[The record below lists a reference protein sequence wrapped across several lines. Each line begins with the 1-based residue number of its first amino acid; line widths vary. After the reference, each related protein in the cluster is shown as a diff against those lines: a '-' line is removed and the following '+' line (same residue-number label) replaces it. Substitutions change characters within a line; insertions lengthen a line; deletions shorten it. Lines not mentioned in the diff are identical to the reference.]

1 VGYVFKA
8 DRHWLFMID
17 FILERNRLN
26 VVFAA
31 DDLHGLEVVL
41 HTAESTVE
49 KNHTNHTNVTCVTR
63 PFVGLN
69 I

>member
-1 VGYVFKA
+1 VGDVVKVA
-8 DRHWLFMID
+8 MLSLFMRE

-31 DDLHGLEVVL
+31 DDLYGLEVL
-41 HTAESTVE
+41 IHTPEFTVE
-49 KNHTNHTNVTCVTR
+49 ANHTNVKCVVR
-63 PFVGLN
+63 RLVRLD

>member
-1 VGYVFKA
+1 VGDVFKA
-8 DRHWLFMID
+8 ARHWLFMRE

-31 DDLHGLEVVL
+31 DDLDGLDFLL
-41 HTAESTVE
+41 HTAEFTVE
-49 KNHTNHTNVTCVTR
+49 TNRTNVTCVTR
-63 PFVGLN
+63 HLVNLD

>member
-1 VGYVFKA
+1 VGDVVKVA
-8 DRHWLFMID
+8 RHWMLMRE

-31 DDLHGLEVVL
+31 DDLYGLEVL
-41 HTAESTVE
+41 IHTPEFTE
-49 KNHTNHTNVTCVTR
+49 ETNHTNITCMTR
-63 PFVGLN
+63 RLVRLE

>member
-1 VGYVFKA
+1 VGDVFKA
-8 DRHWLFMID
+8 ARHWLFMRE

-31 DDLHGLEVVL
+31 DDLHGLQVL
-41 HTAESTVE
+41 LDTAEFTVE
-49 KNHTNHTNVTCVTR
+49 TNHTNVTYVTR
-63 PFVGLN
+63 PLVNLE

>member
-1 VGYVFKA
+1 VGDVFKA
-8 DRHWLFMID
+8 ARHWMFMRE

-31 DDLHGLEVVL
+31 NDLHRLKVVL
-41 HTAESTVE
+41 HTAEFTE
-49 KNHTNHTNVTCVTR
+49 ETNHTNVTCVTR
-63 PFVGLN
+63 RLVVLE